1 MQLGRNW
8 AIPEAVH
15 FLAGAPPRCGVAVI
29 WACEPTRNMMFHFLW
44 HLFPFLGHTW
54 TVLFT
59 LRALPAQSPIDRKGI
74 DL

>member
-1 MQLGRNW
+1 MMVFVPHL
-8 AIPEAVH
+8 
-15 FLAGAPPRCGVAVI
+15 AVI
-29 WACEPTRNMMFHFLW
+29 CACEPTRNMMFHFLW

-59 LRALPAQSPIDRKGI
+59 LRALPAQSPIDPKGI